1 MLRFEDVARVASSMR
16 LVLERNVT
24 TQDGITYRYT
34 LYDNNEFVED
44 FFETLAQ
51 AWSYIYYYDEA
62 REYENY
68 RTSVGQVATSF
79 DQSVG

>member
-1 MLRFEDVARVASSMR
+1 MLRCEDVARKASSMG
-16 LVLERNVT
+16 LVLDKRVHSC
-24 TQDGITYRYT
+24 GGSVYRYT

-68 RTSVGQVATSF
+68 RTDFEATEATI
-79 DQSVG
+79 D

>member
-1 MLRFEDVARVASSMR
+1 MLRTEDVARVASDMG
-16 LVLERNVT
+16 LVLDKKVT
-24 TQDGITYRYT
+24 IQDGITYRYT

-51 AWSYIYYYDEA
+51 AWSYIYYYDEE

-68 RTSVGQVATSF
+68 RTNIEPA
-79 DQSVG
+79 

>member
-24 TQDGITYRYT
+24 KQDGITYRYT

-68 RTSVGQVATSF
+68 RTNIEATEATL
-79 DQSVG
+79 D

>member
-1 MLRFEDVARVASSMR
+1 MLRFEDVEQVASSMR
-16 LVLERNVT
+16 LVLQRNVT
-24 TQDGITYRYT
+24 KQDGITYRYS
-34 LYDNNEFVED
+34 LYDNTQFVED

-68 RTSVGQVATSF
+68 RTDVEPVEASL
-79 DQSVG
+79 D

>member
-1 MLRFEDVARVASSMR
+1 MLTVDSVAQVASDNN
-16 LVLERNVT
+16 LVLDRHEQT
-24 TQDGITYRYT
+24 IDGITYRYT

-51 AWSYIYYYDEA
+51 AWSYIYYYDEE

-68 RTSVGQVATSF
+68 RTNIEPA
-79 DQSVG
+79 

>member
-1 MLRFEDVARVASSMR
+1 MLRIEDVARVASSMG
-16 LVLERNVT
+16 LVLDKKVT
-24 TQDGITYRYT
+24 QQDGITYRYT

-51 AWSYIYYYDEA
+51 AWSYIYYYDEE

-68 RTSVGQVATSF
+68 RTNIEPA
-79 DQSVG
+79 

>member
-1 MLRFEDVARVASSMR
+1 MLRFEDVTRVASGMR
-16 LVLERNVT
+16 LVLEKRQHT
-24 TQDGITYRYT
+24 DSDGIVYRYS
-34 LYDNNEFVED
+34 LYDNNQFVED

-68 RTSVGQVATSF
+68 RTDVEAVEATI
-79 DQSVG
+79 D

>member
-1 MLRFEDVARVASSMR
+1 MLRFEDVERVASSMR

-24 TQDGITYRYT
+24 KQDGITYRYT
-34 LYDNNEFVED
+34 LYDNNQFVED

-51 AWSYIYYYDEA
+51 AWSYIYYYDEE

-68 RTSVGQVATSF
+68 RANIEPVEATI
-79 DQSVG
+79 D

>member
-1 MLRFEDVARVASSMR
+1 MLTVDSVAQVASDNN
-16 LVLERNVT
+16 LVLNRHEQT
-24 TQDGITYRYT
+24 IDGVTYRYT

-51 AWSYIYYYDEA
+51 AWSYIYYYDEE

-68 RTSVGQVATSF
+68 RTNVESA
-79 DQSVG
+79 

>member
-1 MLRFEDVARVASSMR
+1 MLRIEDVARVASSMG
-16 LVLERNVT
+16 LVLDKKVT
-24 TQDGITYRYT
+24 QQDGITYRYT

-51 AWSYIYYYDEA
+51 AWSYIYYYDEE

-68 RTSVGQVATSF
+68 RTNVESA
-79 DQSVG
+79 

>member
-1 MLRFEDVARVASSMR
+1 MLTVDSVARVASDKG
-16 LVLERNVT
+16 LVLEKNVT
-24 TQDGITYRYT
+24 IEDGITYRYT
-34 LYDNNEFVED
+34 LYDNNQFVED

-68 RTSVGQVATSF
+68 RTNIESA
-79 DQSVG
+79 

>member
-1 MLRFEDVARVASSMR
+1 MLRFEDVTRVASGMR
-16 LVLERNVT
+16 LVLEKRQHT
-24 TQDGITYRYT
+24 DSDGIVYRYS
-34 LYDNNEFVED
+34 LYDNNQFVED

-68 RTSVGQVATSF
+68 RTNIEATEATL
-79 DQSVG
+79 D